1 MLDDT
6 AFLGT
11 RTSGLDLACP
21 VTLSEDD
28 RRRHL
33 YIVGKTGTGKSTLIM
48 SLILADLKAGRGLAF
63 LDPHGDQAK

>member
-6 AFLGT
+6 SYLGT

-33 YIVGKTGTGKSTLIM
+33 YIIGKTGTGKRSEERRVG
-48 SLILADLKAGRGLAF
+48 KEC
-63 LDPHGDQAK
+63 